1 MFEGRCYAMRC
12 GEGGCIYHPPRTHHR
27 PDSSP
32 SPLPVLRPPRS
43 LVYIRYY
50 LRTSHTS
57 LCVSPSDFQTILLEP
72 DVALGLPVVLLPVAT
87 RPGSTY
93 TLLMFLML
101 MCFSMTPLPFPHGPF
116 WPPLLDDVNIQTV
129 QYSSSF
135 AGSCIGASLWL
146 FLRYRPFYVVSQV

>member
-1 MFEGRCYAMRC
+1 MVKGDVYT
-12 GEGGCIYHPPRTHHR
+12 THHEHITDPIRVLPRYRSFVR
-27 PDSSP
+27 PVRLYIFVITYERAI
-32 SPLPVLRPPRS
+32 PLSRAS
-43 LVYIRYY
+43 
-50 LRTSHTS
+50 S